1 MTTYSTNITLHDA
14 FPRDY
19 ITLESELK
27 RLSFAPA
34 GKSVWKFKKADQPFE
49 KAALFT
55 CQANE
60 LLDVTGRILNAA
72 RKTGKVFSFTV
83 IKSKT

>member
-1 MTTYSTNITLHDA
+1 LHQPA
-14 FPRDY
+14 NLSGNLKKL
-19 ITLESELK
+19 TSHLK
-27 RLSFAPA
+27 RQRF
-34 GKSVWKFKKADQPFE
+34 
-49 KAALFT
+49 FT